1 MGWAMAKV
9 HQVSNYRLTLR
20 LMMAVGAAALTA
32 GCADSSR
39 FSDPFSDPYSGM
51 KKTLASRP
59 VDQSPTGTIQQDLPS
74 RSAAVSP
81 VESRPLP
88 APQQSASA
96 PQSAPVSTSTAQ
108 PLQNMHVNNS
118 GDPHWTAS
126 GGTPIVVAQGET
138 ASILANRYGVPV
150 EAFIKSNGLS
160 AQSQVQ
166 PGMRVVVPV
175 YRASAV
181 ASKAPLDT
189 ASKPLSK
196 AEMAALHQNE
206 LKAEKERKLLEQQ
219 ALKQKELDKISARRE
234 ALALEKEKR
243 LAELKVK
250 NTKGAVSKT
259 VADNAGQSQTTLAKS
274 PSETAPIA
282 APVVAEKATKS
293 EQKLAQSEKSASDSS
308 KNVDRSP
315 TASIPPDDVKS
326 LATDDGR
333 PEFRWPARGRIIQGY
348 ASGGNDGINI
358 AVPEGTQVK
367 AAEGGEVAYAGSEL
381 KGYGNMVLIRHPNG
395 FVTAYANNGE
405 LVVKKGDKVKRGQTI
420 AHSGQSGNVGSPQLH
435 FELRKGS
442 TPVDPTSYLAGL

>member
-1 MGWAMAKV
+1 
-9 HQVSNYRLTLR
+9 
-20 LMMAVGAAALTA
+20 
-32 GCADSSR
+32 
-39 FSDPFSDPYSGM
+39 
-51 KKTLASRP
+51 
-59 VDQSPTGTIQQDLPS
+59 
-74 RSAAVSP
+74 
-81 VESRPLP
+81 
-88 APQQSASA
+88 
-96 PQSAPVSTSTAQ
+96 
-108 PLQNMHVNNS
+108 MHVNNS

-126 GGTPIVVAQGET
+126 GGTPIVVSQGET

-293 EQKLAQSEKSASDSS
+293 VQKLAQSEKSASDSS
-308 KNVDRSP
+308 KNVDKSP